1 MLDDAEDGTGG
12 TVAAE
17 TLRASFAVTAGEVDF
32 SDDAAANPGGGF
44 GFFDDSDELVA
55 GASGEAVV
63 AAEEFEV
70 SVADAGEGDA
80 DEGLAFG
87 AAGTAGGFD
96 VDTPFSEANG

>member
-1 MLDDAEDGTGG
+1 VLDDAEDGAGG

-17 TLRASFAVTAGEVDF
+17 TLLARAAVAAGEVDF
-32 SDDAAANPGGGF
+32 SDDAAADPGGCV
-44 GFFDDSDELVA
+44 GFFDDSDEFMA
-55 GASGEAVV
+55 GAAGEAVV
-63 AAEEFEV
+63 AAEKFEV
-70 SVADAGEGDA
+70 GVADAGEGDA